1 MIFHQRRKKDIA
13 IANKIYDKSI
23 HSQYIY
29 ICSSTLP
36 IIIRQG
42 FNILQIDRPTKP
54 KIPGISSLVDKDIPN
69 GLLLLCGP
77 IGSGKSV
84 YCRQFF
90 LDGIDAGDYCIYL
103 SSNMTENQYQ
113 NMFSTVQES
122 TLSETTKF
130 INPLRYPLGGFDDK
144 LNQAL
149 SNLVDTIDALKKSN
163 NNKNEAKGKGEFK
176 SVRLVVDSLTH
187 LFVLFGE
194 AAIIRFVTQ
203 LSLVLHDAEAMAIF
217 ALTTD
222 GAETSS
228 SPSSTSPSSS
238 KNILNI
244 LSSVFDGTIEMK
256 LSEGDHSNEAPKR
269 SIRLLSIRGLHHDPS
284 WISFEIQED
293 GSIVFPDHS
302 PSSSYVCALCGK
314 LIAGTPL
321 FDSEFTFDTQNC
333 LETYRKLAGVY
344 GSNISEIGLPS
355 EVVNVNFF
363 FIDIVG
369 LSDPSLSVKKQIAKI
384 ENLNRILTSCDALVK
399 STKDKKIVL
408 PTGDGMAIG
417 FLLHPELPLRLS
429 IELHKKLRSYNYGK
443 KSKEDSIGV
452 RIGISSGPVFIV
464 SDINGNQNVWG
475 PGIIIARRVMDLG
488 DNMHIL
494 LADPLASQLIAL
506 KDEYRMVVN
515 PISNYEIKHGQTI
528 TLYSAYSNEFGNSTM
543 PAKIT
548 YSISKSNTNT
558 AA

>member
-1 MIFHQRRKKDIA
+1 M
-13 IANKIYDKSI
+13 
-23 HSQYIY
+23 
-29 ICSSTLP
+29 
-36 IIIRQG
+36 
-42 FNILQIDRPTKP
+42 QIDRPIKP

-90 LDGIDAGDYCIYL
+90 LDGIEAGDFCIYVG
-103 SSNMTENQYQ
+103 SNMTENQYR
-113 NMFSTVQES
+113 NMFSDVQES
-122 TLSETTKF
+122 TLSQNTKF

-149 SNLVDTIDALKKSN
+149 SNLVETIDALKKSE
-163 NNKNEAKGKGEFK
+163 NKSNNEAMGKGA

-194 AAIIRFVTQ
+194 AAIIRFVTE
-203 LSLVLHDAEAMAIF
+203 LSLFLHDAEAMAIF

-222 GAETSS
+222 GIETATSS
-228 SPSSTSPSSS
+228 SSSSSSPSSS
-238 KNILNI
+238 KNILNV

-256 LSEGDHSNEAPKR
+256 LSEGDNSIEAPKR
-269 SIRLLSIRGLHHDPS
+269 SIRLLSIRGLHHEPS
-284 WISFEIQED
+284 WISFEIQEN
-293 GSIVFPDHS
+293 GSIVFPDHP

-314 LIAGTPL
+314 VIAGTPI

-384 ENLNRILTSCDALVK
+384 ENLNRMITSCDVHVK
-399 STKDKKIVL
+399 STNEKKIVL

-417 FLLHPELPLRLS
+417 FLLHPELPLKLS

-443 KSKEDSIGV
+443 KGKEDSIGV

-528 TLYSAYSNEFGNSTM
+528 TLYSAYSSEFGNSTM
-543 PAKIT
+543 PAKIG
-548 YSISKSNTNT
+548 YSISKK
-558 AA
+558 

>member
-1 MIFHQRRKKDIA
+1 MA
-13 IANKIYDKSI
+13 ILSVIVGPG
-23 HSQYIY
+23 
-29 ICSSTLP
+29 L
-36 IIIRQG
+36 
-42 FNILQIDRPTKP
+42 NILQIDRPIKP

-77 IGSGKSV
+77 IGSGKSI

-90 LDGIDAGDYCIYL
+90 LDGIEAGDFCIYL
-103 SSNMTENQYQ
+103 SSNMTENQYR
-113 NMFSTVQES
+113 NMFSAVQES
-122 TLSETTKF
+122 TLSQSTKF
-130 INPLRYPLGGFDDK
+130 VNPLRYPLGGFDDK

-149 SNLVDTIDALKKSN
+149 SNLVEAIDALKKS

-194 AAIIRFVTQ
+194 AAIIRFVTE
-203 LSLVLHDAEAMAIF
+203 LSLVLHDADAMAIF

-222 GAETSS
+222 GVEAASS
-228 SPSSTSPSSS
+228 SSSSSSSPSSS
-238 KNILNI
+238 KNILNV

-256 LSEGDHSNEAPKR
+256 LSEGDNSIEAPKR
-269 SIRLLSIRGLHHDPS
+269 SIRLLSIRGLHHEPS
-284 WISFEIQED
+284 WISFEIQEN
-293 GSIVFPDHS
+293 GSIIFPDHS
-302 PSSSYVCALCGK
+302 PPSSYVCALCGK
-314 LIAGTPL
+314 VIAGTPI

-384 ENLNRILTSCDALVK
+384 ENLNRMITSCDVLVK
-399 STKDKKIVL
+399 STNDKKIVL

-429 IELHKKLRSYNYGK
+429 FELHKKLRSYNYGK
-443 KSKEDSIGV
+443 KGKEDSIGV

-464 SDINGNQNVWG
+464 SDISGNQNVWG

-506 KDEYRMVVN
+506 KDEYRMVIN

-543 PAKIT
+543 PAKVT
-548 YSISKSNTNT
+548 YSSSSKK
-558 AA
+558 